1 MRFKKKK
8 SKKKKKKKITNA
20 QLTLKNAQIGDFAPK
35 CASNLDVF
43 PLASQRSFMR

>member
-1 MRFKKKK
+1 MRFKIYIYI
-8 SKKKKKKKITNA
+8 KKKKKITNA
-20 QLTLKNAQIGDFAPK
+20 QPTLKNAQIGDFAPK